1 MALKKLRSY
10 IIKKYSS
17 GFNKNH
23 LKSNAGTC
31 NLITSSTLPTE
42 IQIENAIISCV
53 NRVKN
58 FLGVHNDGRPDFVY
72 HVSQICNK
80 GSKNINALS
89 NSVDTGRKLN
99 EHKIEFKLN
108 VLDVF

>member
-1 MALKKLRSY
+1 MEKTQKLY
-10 IIKKYSS
+10 NKKYSN
-17 GFNKNH
+17 GFNNNH
-23 LKSNAGTC
+23 LKSNAGKC
-31 NLITSSTLPTE
+31 NLITSSTFPTE
-42 IQIENAIISCV
+42 IQIENDIISCV

-58 FLGVHNDGRPDFVY
+58 FLGVHNDGRLDFDY

-80 GSKNINALS
+80 GNKNINALS